1 MLCFILIEPPVYEKV
16 GCHKQDG
23 VPVLIQS
30 MRVTPI
36 KILEWTIDMEEFRH
50 TLEEIISICATL
62 AKERG
67 YQVFGIVF
75 YAECWSGPQAHV
87 VHHEHSDN
95 CYLDMVGKDY
105 QAVLY
110 KIID

>member
-1 MLCFILIEPPVYEKV
+1 MYEKV
-16 GCHKQDG
+16 GCYKQDG

-30 MRVTPI
+30 MRATPI
-36 KILEWTIDMEEFRH
+36 EILEWTTDMEESQRIF
-50 TLEEIISICATL
+50 EEIISICATL

-67 YQVFGIVF
+67 YQVFGIVA

-87 VHHEHSDN
+87 VHHELSDN
-95 CYLDMVGKDY
+95 CPLDMVGKDN

-110 KIID
+110 KIIN